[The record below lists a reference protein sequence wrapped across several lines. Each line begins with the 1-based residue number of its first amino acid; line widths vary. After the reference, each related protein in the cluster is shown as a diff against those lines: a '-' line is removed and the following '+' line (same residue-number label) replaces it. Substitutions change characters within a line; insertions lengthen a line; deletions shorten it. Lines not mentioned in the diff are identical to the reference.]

1 LILTGLVVGPGG
13 ERVRDRAGE
22 DALSSSCAGLWDVF
36 WTFLGLFVSS
46 SEASESDEPES
57 EEDSEEDLT
66 H

>member
-1 LILTGLVVGPGG
+1 
-13 ERVRDRAGE
+13 VRDSAGE

-36 WTFLGLFVSS
+36 WIFLGLFVSS
-46 SEASESDEPES
+46 SEASESEESEESDSDS